1 VSGFLLDTNVI
12 SELLKPKPEPKIVN
26 WIEATDEDLMFLSV
40 LTIGE
45 IREGINLHPDSGR
58 RAKLEGW
65 LASDVRARFE
75 DRILLV
81 DDAVAE
87 RWGLLAAKAKIQ
99 KNYTL
104 SVVDGLLAAT
114 AQHHN
119 LILVTR
125 NVDDVA
131 PTGVQLFNPWD

>member
-1 VSGFLLDTNVI
+1 MSGFLLDTNVI
-12 SELLKPKPEPKIVN
+12 SELIKPKPAPKVVN
-26 WIEATDEDLMFLSV
+26 WIEATDEELIFLSV

-45 IREGINLHPDSGR
+45 IRNGINLHPDSGK
-58 RAKLEGW
+58 RAKLEAW

-75 DRILLV
+75 DRILSV

-87 RWGLLAAKAKIQ
+87 RWGLLMAKAKTQ
-99 KNYTL
+99 KNHKL
-104 SVVDGLLAAT
+104 PVIDGLLAAT
-114 AQHHN
+114 AQHHD

-131 PTGVQLFNPWD
+131 PTGVQWFNPWD